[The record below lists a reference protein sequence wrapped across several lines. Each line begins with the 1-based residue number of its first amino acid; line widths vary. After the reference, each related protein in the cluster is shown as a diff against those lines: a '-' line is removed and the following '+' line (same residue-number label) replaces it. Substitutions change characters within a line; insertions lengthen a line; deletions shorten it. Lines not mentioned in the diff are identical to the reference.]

1 MKIHNVFNVGR
12 LEKYVE
18 DTFGRKPI
26 PLPPV
31 ITANDEEEYEIE
43 RILNSQRKGPYKVE
57 YLVRWKNYGPEE
69 DSWIN
74 SSDMEHA
81 QELVNEF
88 HTLNPLAP
96 ILTTT
101 RKTKL
106 GCTTVASRKGKGQA
120 DPTASSSLSKM
131 K

>member
-43 RILNSQRKGPYKVE
+43 RILNSRRKGPYKVE
-57 YLVRWKNYGPEE
+57 YLVHWKNYSPEE

-81 QELVNEF
+81 QELVDEF
-88 HTLNPLAP
+88 HALNLLAP
-96 ILTTT
+96 IVTTT
-101 RKTKL
+101 RKTKS
-106 GCTTVASRKGKGQA
+106 GCTTIALRKGIRQA
-120 DPTASSSLSKM
+120 NTTATSSHSKM